1 MIINFFYGTDVGTV
15 EPDEENLIKKES
27 AQPKP
32 ERTIMQTALRLVFC
46 ATGLYVS
53 FLVICFYYLRLKY
66 VFDVYRYY
74 FKCKR

>member
-53 FLVICFYYLRLKY
+53 FLVA
-66 VFDVYRYY
+66 
-74 FKCKR
+74 